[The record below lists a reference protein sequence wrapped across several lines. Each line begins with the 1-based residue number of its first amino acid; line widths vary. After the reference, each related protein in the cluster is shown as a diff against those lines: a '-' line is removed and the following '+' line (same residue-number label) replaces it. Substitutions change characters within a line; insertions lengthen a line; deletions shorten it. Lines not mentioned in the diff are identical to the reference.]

1 MTSLTGGDPSRRA
14 PRLRPPSCRLPPA
27 PGTMGAVP
35 RSNRPR
41 RGGRP
46 RPTSGAARTGPGPD
60 RPLGGGLRRVE
71 DHPDGEWVV
80 QVVTGGGAER
90 SYRCPGCDQLVPGAS
105 PHVVAWPA
113 DGLLG
118 AEAALAD
125 RRHWHRPCWDR
136 RAVRRPR

>member
-1 MTSLTGGDPSRRA
+1 MVVA
-14 PRLRPPSCRLPPA
+14 
-27 PGTMGAVP
+27 
-35 RSNRPR
+35 
-41 RGGRP
+41 
-46 RPTSGAARTGPGPD
+46 GAATAAVAAQNLSTESGIASRTVAQWVH
-60 RPLGGGLRRVE
+60 RIRTGGGLRRVE

-90 SYRCPGCDQLVPGAS
+90 SYRCPGCDQLVPGSS